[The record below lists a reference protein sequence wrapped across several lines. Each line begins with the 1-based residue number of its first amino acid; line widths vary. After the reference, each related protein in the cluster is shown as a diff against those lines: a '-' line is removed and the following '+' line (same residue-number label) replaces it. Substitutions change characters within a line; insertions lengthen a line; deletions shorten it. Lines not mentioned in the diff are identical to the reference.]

1 MRPTRDAAS
10 AEGVRATDLESNT
23 MKHMTM
29 LVATTLG
36 FVVSSA
42 SLAARLDAQITEVAR
57 TPIADAAQLTFGYL
71 CDDRFVVRNDGT
83 KPIDLEYG
91 VEKGSEHTK
100 LTLNARE
107 SVELAS
113 PSKAPVEL
121 WMDGK
126 LIAKALKEKRSCKQ
140 VQGNASVTV
149 TPLEVATNT
158 PARAGYAYGPP
169 YPFFDPWYF
178 GFYGSPF
185 AFRPYY
191 SGLVAYPIIVGRRGG
206 GRRGRHR

>member
-1 MRPTRDAAS
+1 MKTRY
-10 AEGVRATDLESNT
+10 V
-23 MKHMTM
+23 
-29 LVATTLG
+29 
-36 FVVSSA
+36 
-42 SLAARLDAQITEVAR
+42 LAATMVGIVGGSAPVSGRLGAQITEVAR

-91 VEKGSEHTK
+91 VEKGTEHTK

-113 PSKAPVEL
+113 RSKAPVEL

-126 LIAKALKEKRSCKQ
+126 LIAKAPKEKRSCKQ

-149 TPLEVATNT
+149 SPLEVATNT
-158 PARAGYAYGPP
+158 RERPAYAYGPY
-169 YPFFDPWYF
+169 YPFYDPWTF
-178 GFYGSPF
+178 GFYGSLGY
-185 AFRPYY
+185 RPYY
-191 SGLVAYPIIVGRRGG
+191 SSVRYPVIITQRGG
-206 GRRGRHR
+206 GRRRR